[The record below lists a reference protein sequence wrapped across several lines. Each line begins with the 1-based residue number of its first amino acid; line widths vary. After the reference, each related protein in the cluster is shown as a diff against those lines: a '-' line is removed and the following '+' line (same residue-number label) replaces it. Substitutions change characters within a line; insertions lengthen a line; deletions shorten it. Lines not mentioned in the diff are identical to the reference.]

1 MKKRAMHWIRR
12 AGIPMA
18 RTAGSSRNM
27 RTIGGRAGY
36 SDKGG
41 NAHYYEAA
49 FLR

>member
-27 RTIGGRAGY
+27 RTMGAEQVIPIKAGILTPY
-36 SDKGG
+36 
-41 NAHYYEAA
+41 H
-49 FLR
+49 